1 MRIRKKLWN
10 NDAEP
15 ILVIMVVLMVLGTI
29 NVFSSSFVLGTT
41 DYNNPYHFLRRHVL
55 VMAAGLVCFFIFRR
69 VNYRRW
75 QPLKGFLMLGVI
87 GLTFGALVAVL
98 IPSIGLEVNGARRWL
113 FGAQPAELA
122 KLVSLMLASST
133 LAARIRRGKANSL
146 GNALNAQYGIIFLMA
161 VLIELEPDM
170 GTAAIVLGV
179 PLIMAMVAGMSAKY
193 VLGLLSLALAAIVV
207 AVNIQPYRMARI
219 KVWFDPWADAQGMGY
234 QTVQSLSTIGSGG
247 FWGMGLGEGVSKYAY
262 LPEAHTDFAFAI
274 FSQEHG
280 YMGNLLVFL
289 LLALLI
295 LFCVRIA
302 NRAPDEYGQMLAT
315 GIMVLIAGQ
324 AVANIMMVGGV
335 LPVVGVPLP
344 FISYGGS
351 SLIVTMMAMGMLLNI
366 CDHGRKADGGEH
378 SPVGP
383 KRDRE
388 SVAAKE
394 ERPRLRL
401 VK

>member
-1 MRIRKKLWN
+1 MRIRKKIWN

-15 ILVIMVVLMVLGTI
+15 IIVIMVVLMVLGTI

-41 DYNNPYHFLRRHVL
+41 DYENPYHFLRRHAI
-55 VMAAGLVCFFIFRR
+55 VMAAGLLLFFVFRKI
-69 VNYRRW
+69 NYRRW
-75 QPLKGFLMLGVI
+75 RPLQGPLMLAFI
-87 GLTFGALVAVL
+87 ATTFLSLVAVL
-98 IPSIGLEVNGARRWL
+98 VVGTEVNGARRWL

-122 KLVSLMLASST
+122 KLVSLMLAAST
-133 LAARIRRGKANSL
+133 LSSRIKRGKADSIFNVV
-146 GNALNAQYGIIFLMA
+146 NPKYGIIVVMA

-179 PLIMAMVAGMSAKY
+179 PLIMAVVAGMSMKY
-193 VLGLLSLALAAIVV
+193 VMGLLGLVAVAVV
-207 AVNIQPYRMARI
+207 ALVCLQPYRMARV

-247 FWGMGLGEGVSKYAY
+247 FWGMGLGEGVSKYEY

-280 YMGNLLVFL
+280 YMGAFMVFL
-289 LLALLI
+289 LLALLV
-295 LFCVRIA
+295 LLCVRIA
-302 NRAPDEYGQMLAT
+302 NRAPDEFGQMLAT

-324 AVANIMMVGGV
+324 AIANIMMVGGL

-351 SLIVTMMAMGMLLNI
+351 SLIVTMVAMGMLLNI
-366 CDHGRKADGGEH
+366 CDHGRTQRENYDGPEMAEKEPKDNKAH
-378 SPVGP
+378 
-383 KRDRE
+383 
-388 SVAAKE
+388 
-394 ERPRLRL
+394 LRL

>member
-1 MRIRKKLWN
+1 MRIRKKIWN

-15 ILVIMVVLMVLGTI
+15 IIVIMVVLMVLGTI

-41 DYNNPYHFLRRHVL
+41 DYENPYHFLRRHAI
-55 VMAAGLVCFFIFRR
+55 VMAAGLFLFFVFRKI
-69 VNYRRW
+69 NYRRW
-75 QPLKGFLMLGVI
+75 RPLQGPLMLAFI
-87 GLTFGALVAVL
+87 ATTFLSLVAVL
-98 IPSIGLEVNGARRWL
+98 VVGTEVNGARRWL

-122 KLVSLMLASST
+122 KLVSLMLAAST
-133 LAARIRRGKANSL
+133 LSSRIKRGKADSIFNVV
-146 GNALNAQYGIIFLMA
+146 NPKYGIIVVMA

-179 PLIMAMVAGMSAKY
+179 PLIMAVVAGMSMKY
-193 VLGLLSLALAAIVV
+193 VMGLLGLV
-207 AVNIQPYRMARI
+207 AVAVVTLVCLQPYRMARV

-247 FWGMGLGEGVSKYAY
+247 FWGMGLGEGVSKYEY

-280 YMGNLLVFL
+280 YMGAFMVFL
-289 LLALLI
+289 LLALLV
-295 LFCVRIA
+295 LLCVRIA
-302 NRAPDEYGQMLAT
+302 NRAPDEFGQMLAT

-324 AVANIMMVGGV
+324 AIANIMMVGGL

-351 SLIVTMMAMGMLLNI
+351 SLIVTMVAMGMLLNI
-366 CDHGRKADGGEH
+366 CDHGRTLRENYDGPEMAEKE
-378 SPVGP
+378 P
-383 KRDRE
+383 KDN
-388 SVAAKE
+388 KTH
-394 ERPRLRL
+394 LRL

>member
-1 MRIRKKLWN
+1 MRIRKKIWN

-15 ILVIMVVLMVLGTI
+15 IIVIMVVLMVLGTI

-41 DYNNPYHFLRRHVL
+41 DYENPYHFLRRHVM
-55 VMAAGLVCFFIFRR
+55 VMVVGLMLFFAFRKI
-69 VNYRRW
+69 NYRRW
-75 QPLKGFLMLGVI
+75 RPLKGPLMLAVI
-87 GLTFGALVAVL
+87 AATFLSLAAVL
-98 IPSIGLEVNGARRWL
+98 VVGTEVNGARRWL

-122 KLVSLMLASST
+122 KLVSLMLAAST
-133 LAARIRRGKANSL
+133 LSARIKKGRAASIFNVV
-146 GNALNAQYGIIFLMA
+146 NAQYGIILIMA
-161 VLIELEPDM
+161 LLIELEPDM

-179 PLIMAMVAGMSAKY
+179 PLIMAVVAGMSFKY
-193 VLGLLSLALAAIVV
+193 VLGLFGMVAMAVV
-207 AVNIQPYRMARI
+207 IMVNVQPYRMARL

-247 FWGMGLGEGVSKYAY
+247 FWGMGLGEGVSKYEY

-280 YMGNLLVFL
+280 YMGAFMVFL
-289 LLALLI
+289 LLALLV
-295 LFCVRIA
+295 LLCVRIA
-302 NRAPDEYGQMLAT
+302 NRAPDEFGQMLAM

-324 AVANIMMVGGV
+324 AIANIMMVGGL

-351 SLIVTMMAMGMLLNI
+351 SLMVTMVAMGMLLNI
-366 CDHGRKADGGEH
+366 CDHGKNHGDAH
-378 SPVGP
+378 
-383 KRDRE
+383 
-388 SVAAKE
+388 
-394 ERPRLRL
+394 ERPDKTVKEPPGNKVHLRL

>member
-1 MRIRKKLWN
+1 VRIRKKIWN

-15 ILVIMVVLMVLGTI
+15 IIVIMVVLMVLGTI

-41 DYNNPYHFLRRHVL
+41 DYENPYHFLRRHAI
-55 VMAAGLVCFFIFRR
+55 VMAAGLFLFFVFRKI
-69 VNYRRW
+69 NYRRW
-75 QPLKGFLMLGVI
+75 RPLQGPLMLAFI
-87 GLTFGALVAVL
+87 ATTFLSLVAVL
-98 IPSIGLEVNGARRWL
+98 VVGTEVNGARRWL

-122 KLVSLMLASST
+122 KLVSLMLAAST
-133 LAARIRRGKANSL
+133 LSSRIKRGKADSIFNVV
-146 GNALNAQYGIIFLMA
+146 NPKYGIIVLMA

-179 PLIMAMVAGMSAKY
+179 PLIMAVVAGMSMKY
-193 VLGLLSLALAAIVV
+193 VMGLLGLVAVAVV
-207 AVNIQPYRMARI
+207 ALVCLQPYRMARV

-247 FWGMGLGEGVSKYAY
+247 FWGMGLGEGVSKYEY

-280 YMGNLLVFL
+280 YMGAFMVFL
-289 LLALLI
+289 LLALLV
-295 LFCVRIA
+295 LLCVRIA
-302 NRAPDEYGQMLAT
+302 NRAPDEFGQMLAT

-324 AVANIMMVGGV
+324 AIANIMMVGGL

-351 SLIVTMMAMGMLLNI
+351 SLIVTMVAMGMLLNI
-366 CDHGRKADGGEH
+366 CDHGRTLRENYDGPEMAEKE
-378 SPVGP
+378 P
-383 KRDRE
+383 KDN
-388 SVAAKE
+388 KTH
-394 ERPRLRL
+394 LRL